1 MKKCLLYQELNY
13 DWIIFFQTFLQ
24 KKFFHGGRGGSKNI
38 FFIFDTAEPKIF
50 LNDLLE
56 IAIQIFLT
64 VAKKN
69 APWGKLFSFF
79 QGRYQ

>member
-1 MKKCLLYQELNY
+1 M
-13 DWIIFFQTFLQ
+13 
-24 KKFFHGGRGGSKNI
+24 GARGSKNI
-38 FFIFDTAEPKIF
+38 FFIFDTAESKIF

-79 QGRYQ
+79 QGRYQRCPKNLTLEPGCINVKLFL

>member
-1 MKKCLLYQELNY
+1 MGA
-13 DWIIFFQTFLQ
+13 
-24 KKFFHGGRGGSKNI
+24 GGGQKNI

-56 IAIQIFLT
+56 IAIQVFLT
-64 VAKKN
+64 IAKKN

-79 QGRYQ
+79 QGQNQ

>member
-1 MKKCLLYQELNY
+1 M
-13 DWIIFFQTFLQ
+13 
-24 KKFFHGGRGGSKNI
+24 GAGGGSKNI

>member
-1 MKKCLLYQELNY
+1 MIGSYFFKLKK
-13 DWIIFFQTFLQ
+13 
-24 KKFFHGGRGGSKNI
+24 KKSWGQGGSKNI

-64 VAKKN
+64 VAKKKCTM
-69 APWGKLFSFF
+69 G
-79 QGRYQ
+79 